1 MPSNEKFI
9 SAVITVRKGSQRV
22 KNKNL
27 KKFCDKNLLEYKI
40 LTLKKL
46 KKIDNI
52 IVNTDSNKAINIAK
66 KYKVNFFKRE
76 PYYASSKCKNSDF
89 WKNIADNTSSKYILF
104 THCTNPLV
112 SLETYSKFLK
122 KFYSLRNKYDSFN
135 SVTNLNEFI
144 YFKRK
149 PINFNPSKAP
159 NSQDLPETFKL
170 NFAMN
175 IITTKKMSKK
185 KSLLGDKPYYFK
197 LSELEGFDI
206 NTKLEFEYAQFLFKK
221 IK

>member
-1 MPSNEKFI
+1 M
-9 SAVITVRKGSQRV
+9 
-22 KNKNL
+22 
-27 KKFCDKNLLEYKI
+27 
-40 LTLKKL
+40 
-46 KKIDNI
+46 
-52 IVNTDSNKAINIAK
+52 
-66 KYKVNFFKRE
+66 
-76 PYYASSKCKNSDF
+76 
-89 WKNIADNTSSKYILF
+89 F